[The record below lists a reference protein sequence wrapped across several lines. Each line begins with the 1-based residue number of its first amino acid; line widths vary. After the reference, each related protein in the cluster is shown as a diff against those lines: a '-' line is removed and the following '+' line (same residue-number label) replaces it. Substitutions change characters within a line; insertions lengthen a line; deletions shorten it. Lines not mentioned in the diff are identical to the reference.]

1 MSDTKLSR
9 MAGIIRTSILCNDPL
24 TFRMLAAY
32 NEALREANP
41 VVFEPDIH
49 EEYINIVDSE
59 INRILCED
67 YG

>member
-9 MAGIIRTSILCNDPL
+9 MAGIICTSVLSNDPL
-24 TFRMLAAY
+24 TLRMLAAY

-41 VVFEPDIH
+41 AVFESDIH
-49 EEYINIVDSE
+49 EKYINIVDSE
-59 INRILCED
+59 IDRILCED